1 MLIPLIPLI
10 LQKNSNITG
19 GSMGS
24 TQEQQRQILELE
36 RVFVWWL
43 IRTEEMRLKMLAY
56 EESRR

>member
-1 MLIPLIPLI
+1 
-10 LQKNSNITG
+10 
-19 GSMGS
+19 MGS